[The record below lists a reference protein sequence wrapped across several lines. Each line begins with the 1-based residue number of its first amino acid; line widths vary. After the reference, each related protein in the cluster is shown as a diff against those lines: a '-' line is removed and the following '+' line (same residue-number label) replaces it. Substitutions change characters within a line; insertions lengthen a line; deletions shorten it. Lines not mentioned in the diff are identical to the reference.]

1 MPPPMR
7 ALGAAQNNFGSQYQ
21 YPHNPQA
28 HAANNM
34 APPLASNPG
43 FMNANSMSNPF
54 AMNGNS
60 LNVGNFGGSG
70 LGMPGGTGLASQ
82 AAQMGFANAQM
93 QQQGHNGMGEPG
105 ARGQAHKGRIR
116 DVWKTNL
123 QEEMAIIRDLVQ
135 SYPYIAM
142 VRTAWIGPVVKI
154 TDIMPGHGVSWSCC
168 STHGCFQWKERLSL
182 PMPAV

>member
-1 MPPPMR
+1 MR
-7 ALGAAQNNFGSQYQ
+7 PGAALNNFGAQYHYGQ
-21 YPHNPQA
+21 NPQA

-105 ARGQAHKGRIR
+105 SRGQAHKGRIR
-116 DVWKTNL
+116 DVWKSNL
-123 QEEMAIIRDLVQ
+123 HEEMAEIRKHVQ
-135 SYPYIAM
+135 DFPYIAM
-142 VRTAWIGPVVKI
+142 VRTNWKGGVPYI
-154 TDIMPGHGVSWSCC
+154 TDTMPGY
-168 STHGCFQWKERLSL
+168 
-182 PMPAV
+182 